1 VDTLRIDAGN
11 AARTSK
17 EEALSMNAYR
27 TAVRVSNLVVA
38 ILFGMFVSQLSSA
51 VTPESAL
58 TLTGDDEVPPVKTN
72 ASGSGSI
79 AVAADKSVTGSVV
92 TTGITATAAH
102 IHTGAKG
109 TNGPV
114 IIPLAKKGDNEWSVP
129 PGTKL
134 TDEQYNSFKAGNL
147 YVNVHSAA
155 NPGGEIRAPLK
166 P

>member
-1 VDTLRIDAGN
+1 MSKFRLARVGMTMAVT
-11 AARTSK
+11 AAF
-17 EEALSMNAYR
+17 ALLGIHQS
-27 TAVRVSNLVVA
+27 
-38 ILFGMFVSQLSSA
+38 IA
-51 VTPESAL
+51 VTPEGAL
-58 TLTGDDEVPPVKTN
+58 TLSGNEEVPSVKTG

-79 AVAADKSVTGSVV
+79 NIGADKSVSGGVT

-114 IIPLAKKGDNEWSVP
+114 IIPLTKKGDSEWTVP
-129 PGTKL
+129 PGTRL
-134 TDEQYNSFKAGNL
+134 TDDQYASFKAGNL

-155 NPGGEIRAPLK
+155 NPGGEIRAQLK

>member
-1 VDTLRIDAGN
+1 
-11 AARTSK
+11 
-17 EEALSMNAYR
+17 MNAFKSE
-27 TAVRVSNLVVA
+27 VGVSNLIIA
-38 ILFGMFVSQLSSA
+38 IVLGMFACNSSFA

-58 TLTGDDEVPPVKTN
+58 TLSGDDEVPPVKTN

-79 AVAADKSVTGSVV
+79 AVAPDKSVTGSVV
-92 TTGITATAAH
+92 TSGITATAAH

-109 TNGPV
+109 ANGPV
-114 IIPLAKKGDNEWSVP
+114 AIPLTKKGDNEWTVP

-134 TDEQYNSFKAGNL
+134 TDDQYNSFKSGNL

-155 NPGGEIRAPLK
+155 NPNGEIRAQLK

>member
-1 VDTLRIDAGN
+1 
-11 AARTSK
+11 
-17 EEALSMNAYR
+17 MNAYSIAAR
-27 TAVRVSNLVVA
+27 MSHLVLVIA
-38 ILFGMFVSQLSSA
+38 IGMFANGSAWA

-58 TLTGDDEVPPVKTN
+58 TLSGDDEVPPVKTS

-79 AVAADKSVTGSVV
+79 TVGADKSVSGSVV

-102 IHTGAKG
+102 IHTGAKR

-114 IIPLAKKGDNEWSVP
+114 IIPLTKKGDNEWSVP

-134 TDEQYNSFKAGNL
+134 TDDQYNSYKSGSL

-155 NPGGEIRAPLK
+155 NPGGEIRAQLK

>member
-1 VDTLRIDAGN
+1 MKFRLARVGMTVAV
-11 AARTSK
+11 AAFF
-17 EEALSMNAYR
+17 ALLGAHHS
-27 TAVRVSNLVVA
+27 
-38 ILFGMFVSQLSSA
+38 IA
-51 VTPESAL
+51 VTPESAI
-58 TLTGDDEVPPVKTN
+58 TLSGDDEVPPVKTG

-79 AVAADKSVTGSVV
+79 NVGADKSVSGSVT

-114 IIPLAKKGDNEWSVP
+114 IIPLTKKGESEWTVP
-129 PGTKL
+129 PGARL
-134 TDEQYNSFKAGNL
+134 TDEQYASFQAGNL

-155 NPGGEIRAPLK
+155 NPNGEIRAQLK